1 MTKVFSM
8 AVVAASVLVAAACE
22 QVHGKADAPA
32 RPVKVQ
38 GVEALA
44 QESRARYSATIEADE
59 RVSLAFKS
67 SGYVDAVL
75 HRRGADGQVHPL
87 QPGDTV
93 RAGDVLARVR
103 DSDYRERV
111 NQTTSSAREADA
123 GRAKAQLDLERAR
136 ALFAAESLTKPD
148 LDAALAAFDS
158 ADARHAGAR
167 AQLALAELGL
177 RDCAL
182 VSPIDGVVLE
192 RRVEV
197 GTLAGP
203 GVVGFVVGRV
213 TPVKAVFGV
222 PDLLVDRMKLGAE
235 IEVATEAF
243 AGTTFR
249 GRVTAIAPSAD
260 MQSRVFNVEVSV
272 PNADGRLRP
281 GMIGRV
287 EVAAGPV
294 AAAAPQAG
302 TVAVPLVAI
311 VRSDKGDAAYAV
323 FVVEGSPERPI
334 VKVRPVTLGDV
345 RGNVVAV
352 TKGLTLGERVVVSG
366 PGLLTDGEPVRLIR

>member
-1 MTKVFSM
+1 MMKVFSI
-8 AVVAASVLVAAACE
+8 AAVAASVLAATACE

-32 RPVKVQ
+32 RPVKIQ

-59 RVSLAFKS
+59 LVSLAFKS
-67 SGYVDAVL
+67 SGYVDVVL
-75 HRRGADGQVHPL
+75 HRRGADGQMHPL
-87 QPGDTV
+87 QPADTV

-103 DSDYRERV
+103 DNDYRERV
-111 NQTTSSAREADA
+111 NQNTSSAREAEA

-148 LDAALAAFDS
+148 LDGALAAFDS
-158 ADARHAGAR
+158 ADARLSGAR

-213 TPVKAVFGV
+213 APVKAVFGV

-249 GRVTAIAPSAD
+249 GRVTAIAPAAD
-260 MQSRVFNVEVSV
+260 TQSRVFNVEVSV

-294 AAAAPQAG
+294 AAEAPRAG
-302 TVAVPLVAI
+302 TVAVPLVAV
-311 VRSDKGDAAYAV
+311 VRSDKGEGAYAV
-323 FVVEGSPERPI
+323 FVVEGSQERP
-334 VKVRPVTLGDV
+334 VAKVRPVTLGDV

-352 TKGLTLGERVVVSG
+352 TSGLTQGERVVVSG
-366 PGLLTDGEPVRLIR
+366 PGLLTDGEPVRIIR